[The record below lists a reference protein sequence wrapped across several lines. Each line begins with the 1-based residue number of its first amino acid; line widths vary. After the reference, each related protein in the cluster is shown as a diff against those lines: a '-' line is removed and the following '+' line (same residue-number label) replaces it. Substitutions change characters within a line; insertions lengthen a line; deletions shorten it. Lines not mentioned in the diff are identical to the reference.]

1 MIEGMIQVFSEFFA
15 ECRKR
20 WIQNSYSSK
29 NQYQL
34 REKPPPPPDAASL
47 SGSFLWRP
55 TGPFISENFP
65 CVDFV
70 SPRPAHST
78 LLFLECCL
86 PTGTIVFIIFYSI
99 VRRPRAEHSLH
110 VNCSHPYKDWWLSS
124 NIRSLDVPTPGFY
137 LDQWLPI
144 TDPLNWCW
152 MWGKLPCGSF

>member
-1 MIEGMIQVFSEFFA
+1 MIEGMFQVFSEVFA

-20 WIQNSYSSK
+20 WIQNSYNSK
-29 NQYQL
+29 SQEQL
-34 REKPPPPPDAASL
+34 REKLPADAASL

-55 TGPFISENFP
+55 TGPFISDNFP

-78 LLFLECCL
+78 LLFLESCL

-99 VRRPRAEHSLH
+99 FRRPWAGHSLH
-110 VNCSHPYKDWWLSS
+110 VNCSHPSRDWWLSS
-124 NIRSLDVPTPGFY
+124 NILSLDVPTPGFY

-144 TDPLNWCW
+144 TDPLN
-152 MWGKLPCGSF
+152 